1 MDRRR
6 PLEGLAARRV
16 RFAGLVLA
24 GLGFA
29 AGAFFVIVPLL
40 GRAFV
45 RIIEMLVAACVWLAT
60 SIGVGLSL
68 WDVLSTVGR
77 AAAGGFATST
87 ASMLLGVLVLVGIV
101 ALYWLQRL
109 IESEEESSQ

>member
-6 PLEGLAARRV
+6 RLDGPATRLARI
-16 RFAGLVLA
+16 AGVALV

-29 AGAFFVIVPLL
+29 AAALFVLVPLL

-45 RIIEMLVAACVWLAT
+45 RTIELMVAACVWLAT
-60 SIGVGLSL
+60 SIGVGLSF
-68 WDVLSTVGR
+68 WDVLATIGR
-77 AAAGGFATST
+77 AAAGGLTTSA
-87 ASMLLGVLVLVGIV
+87 ASVILGVLVLVGIV
-101 ALYWLQRL
+101 ALYLLQRL

>member
-6 PLEGLAARRV
+6 PLGGPATRLA
-16 RFAGLVLA
+16 RFAGVALV

-29 AGAFFVIVPLL
+29 ATAFFVLVPLL

-45 RIIEMLVAACVWLAT
+45 RTIELLVAASVWLAT
-60 SIGVGLSL
+60 SIGVGLSF
-68 WDVLSTVGR
+68 WDVLGTIGR
-77 AAAGGFATST
+77 AAAGGLATST
-87 ASMLLGVLVLVGIV
+87 ASVALGVLVVVGIV

>member
-6 PLEGLAARRV
+6 PLDGLAARRV
-16 RFAGLVLA
+16 RYAGLVLA

-29 AGAFFVIVPLL
+29 AAAFLVVVPLV

-45 RIIEMLVAACVWLAT
+45 RVIELMVAACVWLAT

-68 WDVLSTVGR
+68 WDVLATVGR
-77 AAAGGFATST
+77 AAAGGLGTST
-87 ASMLLGVLVLVGIV
+87 ASILLGVLVLIGIA